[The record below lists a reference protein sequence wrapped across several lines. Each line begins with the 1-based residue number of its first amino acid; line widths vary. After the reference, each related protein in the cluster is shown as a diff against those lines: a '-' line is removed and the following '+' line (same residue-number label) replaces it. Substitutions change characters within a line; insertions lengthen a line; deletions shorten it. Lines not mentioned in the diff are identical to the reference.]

1 MPCSNPTILFLNRT
15 RASSLYQGLL
25 IAYRRPD
32 MKKRT
37 IILYHHLT
45 LLYLNRDRF
54 SKSSIS
60 LPPKSKSGKLT
71 SYLFNGIFG
80 YIFNSTKKKQKK
92 NEVDNKIS
100 TTKTELENK
109 KLQSRI
115 LNTKLKQAVRR
126 QVGSSNY
133 AKLKL
138 DFDKSL
144 ASLELDSQRSKKVPE
159 FTRNKRVTR

>member
-1 MPCSNPTILFLNRT
+1 MVSLVIFLIL
-15 RASSLYQGLL
+15 Q
-25 IAYRRPD
+25 
-32 MKKRT
+32 
-37 IILYHHLT
+37 
-45 LLYLNRDRF
+45 
-54 SKSSIS
+54 
-60 LPPKSKSGKLT
+60 
-71 SYLFNGIFG
+71 
-80 YIFNSTKKKQKK
+80 KKKTKK